1 MIDQAEQFLIE
12 HGFLEERVRM
22 HGKIAR
28 IEVPAKDI
36 SRLAEDGIR
45 EKVYEFF
52 KRIGFQFVTLD
63 LRGYQM
69 GSMNKT
75 INNDGQLSR

>member
-12 HGFLEERVRM
+12 QGFLEERVRM

-36 SRLAEDGIR
+36 PRLAEDGIR
-45 EKVYEFF
+45 EVVYE
-52 KRIGFQFVTLD
+52 RLRQIGFLFVTLD
-63 LRGYQM
+63 LRGYKM

-75 INNDGQLSR
+75 L